1 MNRNQTILAAA
12 GGVSG
17 VVLLGI
23 GWLTFSSWQAAADAE
38 AKMNRSKSSLS
49 RIYKESVTPSEAN
62 VSVVE
67 SNRDRARDWV
77 GSLSRGVFR
86 DGLPLDKDVSRGDF
100 QRVCRETVEALV
112 ADAPFN
118 PAEEP
123 VADATT
129 SFGFDYYLAGNL
141 PQRDEYVPR
150 LVRQLKLADRIVRL
164 LYDAGIHRLDAVARE
179 TFDLAGGSFPTG
191 DTVSSAGGGRAGRR
205 GRGGRAGGGA
215 AGPAKIAS
223 SVSVAPPKFAADESV
238 PMTCERLGFLFSARQ
253 EGLIAALNAI
263 DSMRPFAM
271 VSSLAF
277 SKSGDDVLVPQQPDP
292 AAEAAAAEALAAAGI
307 MEKPAPRTARLV
319 SGPLFET
326 PVLVALY
333 VDVFSPVASAGG
345 ASAGDGGDGG
355 DEGEED

>member
-38 AKMNRSKSSLS
+38 AKMNRSKASLS

-62 VSVVE
+62 VAVVE

-77 GSLSRGVFR
+77 GALSRGLFR
-86 DGLPLDKDVSRGDF
+86 DGVPLDNSVTRGDF
-100 QRVCRETVEALV
+100 SGRVCRETVEALL
-112 ADAPFN
+112 ADAPLN
-118 PAEEP
+118 SAEEP
-123 VADATT
+123 VADETT
-129 SFGFDYYLAGNL
+129 SFGFDFYLVGNL

-164 LYDAGIHRLDAVARE
+164 LYAAGIHRLDAVARE

-191 DTVSSAGGGRAGRR
+191 DAVSSAGGGRGGRGRR
-205 GRGGRAGGGA
+205 SRGGGGPS
-215 AGPAKIAS
+215 GPAKVAAS
-223 SVSVAPPKFAADESV
+223 ISVSPPKFAADASV
-238 PMTCERLGFLFSARQ
+238 PMTCERLGFLFSTRQ
-253 EGLIAALNAI
+253 EGLIAAVNAI

-271 VSSLAF
+271 VSGLSFA
-277 SKSGDDVLVPQQPDP
+277 KSGDDVLVPPVPDP
-292 AAEAAAAEALAAAGI
+292 AAAAAEAEALAASGI

-326 PVLVALY
+326 PVMVALY
-333 VDVFSPVASAGG
+333 VDVFSPVAESAG
-345 ASAGDGGDGG
+345 SGDDG
-355 DEGEED
+355 ETGEED